1 MTDFL
6 LNNMGT
12 ILTILF
18 LLAIVTMV
26 VIKIYRD
33 KKKNK
38 CAACPC
44 GYGVRNCGTD

>member
-1 MTDFL
+1 MSYFL

-12 ILTILF
+12 ILTGLF

-38 CAACPC
+38 CAGCSC
-44 GYGVRNCGTD
+44 GCDARN